1 MEEDKK
7 KKFLNIL
14 KVDLW
19 HLWYY
24 YNDIDQIKSTILKKI
39 INKNPSELYFIY
51 IYKKKQLNDLLFLSG
66 KNNIFRVNI
75 NNFF

>member
-51 IYKKKQLNDLLFLSG
+51 IYIKTIESSI
-66 KNNIFRVNI
+66 IFER
-75 NNFF
+75 